1 MSEESFRFPIVD
13 SVIALFRVEYNGR
26 GELAG
31 RQQKLAQMLS
41 RLLKI
46 AEEFNVAAYMTNQV
60 ASKKHA
66 GGHVLGHATT
76 IRLMFTNGKGEQWVC
91 KVFKAPDLPRAEAIS
106 FLSGSSFSYTL
117 HSLSLS
123 FMCSTTNHS

>member
-1 MSEESFRFPIVD
+1 MEAMLSTLVIVD

-31 RQQKLAQMLS
+31 RQQTLAQMLS

-46 AEEFNVAAYMTNQV
+46 AEEFNVAVYMTNQV

-76 IRLMFTNGKGEQWVC
+76 IRLMFTNGKDNTRRHHRCEGLKESLQPGRQAKC
-91 KVFKAPDLPRAEAIS
+91 FFFF
-106 FLSGSSFSYTL
+106 FLLICNLMLVIELTARGI
-117 HSLSLS
+117 
-123 FMCSTTNHS
+123 